1 MLHFYFDLVFKIE
14 PLLEREE
21 LEHFHGML
29 HFLKLPNLGNFK
41 NFKIEALTWGIKAS
55 SKRKLEID
63 RLYLSPERE

>member
-1 MLHFYFDLVFKIE
+1 MLHFYFDLVLKIE
-14 PLLEREE
+14 PLFEREE

-29 HFLKLPNLGNFK
+29 HFLKISNIGNYNNYK
-41 NFKIEALTWGIKAS
+41 LETLSWGIKAS